1 MPNRKNLFILGML
14 GLGMLL
20 VVGILALGNLAKYER
35 SDPVVRSM
43 LEDPAGWLHTER
55 DLGTFTHDLGDG
67 QVAMVGEGSNLYL
80 ITLKN
85 DARYFVFKSEARLS
99 ALETWLAQNGKLYA
113 LHENINPN
121 TDAWS
126 RFANGVLGSLSL
138 GLILP
143 LLLVGL
149 LVFPLRGMVG
159 PIRGFSTVS
168 RPKLRFADV
177 IGVREAKRELGD
189 LVLALRDNEAFAKL
203 NALPP
208 RGVLLAGPPG
218 TGKTLLAKALAGES
232 GSAYIAIVGS
242 DFSDKFLGNG
252 ISKVKKLFKTAR
264 ANAPCVIFIDE
275 IDGIG
280 RRSPDDDAASMENNR
295 IINALLSELD
305 GFTAADQVVVLGAT
319 NHPENVDAALLREGR
334 FDRKCTLALPPLN
347 DRKELFELYAR
358 NVPIAGTDFTAL
370 ARRTTGL
377 SPAAIAATVM
387 AAARLAAR
395 DSADVVEQHHFLAA
409 INQQLLGAPTPE
421 VLMTEGE
428 RVRCVYH
435 EAGHAIVAHILDVGV
450 VEKVTVMPHSRALGV
465 TLVNYEED
473 RNLLTQVELESR
485 IEMLLAGRAA
495 ELAIYGVPSSGAAND
510 LERASQLAYRM
521 VTEFGFSIEY
531 GPFNAGAI
539 GRPSTALADV
549 AVAETR
555 VLLKK
560 LEARC
565 LARVHAQR
573 ETLESLT
580 RSLLDHETVEGAEL
594 DDILGRA
601 LEPA

>member
-1 MPNRKNLFILGML
+1 MPNRKNIFILALL
-14 GLGMLL
+14 GLGTLL
-20 VVGILALGNLAKYER
+20 IIGVLALGSLAKYER
-35 SDPVVRSM
+35 TDPVVRSM
-43 LEDPAGWLHTER
+43 LEDPTRWLHTER
-55 DLGTFTHDLGDG
+55 DLGAFVHDLGDG
-67 QVAMVGEGSNLYL
+67 QVAMVGEGANLYL

-85 DARYFVFKSEARLS
+85 DARYFAFKSDARLA
-99 ALETWLAQNGKLYA
+99 ALETWLAQNGTLYA

-126 RFANGVLGSLSL
+126 RVANGILGSLSM
-138 GLILP
+138 GLILS
-143 LLLVGL
+143 LLLVCL
-149 LVFPLRGMVG
+149 LVVPPRNMMG
-159 PIRGFSTVS
+159 PIAGFSTVS
-168 RPKLRFADV
+168 KPKLRFNDV

-189 LVLALRDNEAFAKL
+189 MVLTLLDTKAYAKL
-203 NALPP
+203 NAQPP

-232 GSAYIAIVGS
+232 GSAFIAIVGS

-280 RRSPDDDAASMENNR
+280 RRSSDDDAASMENNR
-295 IINALLSELD
+295 IINALMSEMD
-305 GFTAADQVVVLGAT
+305 GFGAAEQVVVLGAT

-334 FDRKCTLALPPLN
+334 FDRKCTLAMPPLS

-358 NVPIAGTDFTAL
+358 NVPVAGADFTAL
-370 ARRTTGL
+370 ARRTSGL

-395 DSADVVEQHHFLAA
+395 DSADAVEQHHFLAA

-421 VLMTEGE
+421 VLMTESE
-428 RVRCVYH
+428 RVRCAYH
-435 EAGHAIVAHILDVGV
+435 EAGHAIIAHVLGVGE

-465 TLVNYEED
+465 TMVNYEED

-495 ELAIYGVPSSGAAND
+495 ELAVYGVPSSGASND
-510 LERASQLAYRM
+510 LERATQLAYRM
-521 VTEFGFSIEY
+521 VTEFGFSTEY
-531 GPFNAGAI
+531 GPFNGAAI
-539 GRPSTALADV
+539 GRASTTLADA

-555 VLLKK
+555 ALLKI
-560 LEARC
+560 LEARS
-565 LARVHAQR
+565 LARVHAHR
-573 ETLESLT
+573 STLETLT
-580 RSLLDHETVEGAEL
+580 RHLIDHETVEGTEL
-594 DDILGRA
+594 DEILGRA
-601 LEPA
+601 LLAA